1 MVPNAVNLPAL
12 HPQELEGMMG
22 YLQLGECLGKL
33 YYQLEKDPVDKVEV
47 LYEGPAAQLETTL
60 ITRSIL
66 KGLFDPILKERV
78 NMVNAELAAETRGVA
93 VVEGKMNGEDRLNRV
108 SLKVYSGE
116 KIFTAAGTVAP
127 DETAH
132 ITEVQGYQYDLVPEH
147 YMILAKNDD
156 KPGMIGQ
163 IGTLLGAAHV
173 NIATMQVARNARTG
187 SAMMIM
193 TVDSPV
199 EKATLKMIEGLD
211 GILSAD
217 FVTL

>member
-1 MVPNAVNLPAL
+1 
-12 HPQELEGMMG
+12 
-22 YLQLGECLGKL
+22 
-33 YYQLEKDPVDKVEV
+33 
-47 LYEGPAAQLETTL
+47 
-60 ITRSIL
+60 
-66 KGLFDPILKERV
+66 
-78 NMVNAELAAETRGVA
+78 
-93 VVEGKMNGEDRLNRV
+93 
-108 SLKVYSGE
+108 
-116 KIFTAAGTVAP
+116 
-127 DETAH
+127 
-132 ITEVQGYQYDLVPEH
+132 
-147 YMILAKNDD
+147 MILAKNDD